1 MHSQFVI
8 AALAATASASA
19 NLFPA
24 HMAIR
29 RDLLIARQTESTTA
43 PTATSGDLSDSECQ
57 ASLLAIA
64 TELPIPDGDLLD
76 WEQSQAGTDPCSVT
90 EIPSS
95 LSSQYTSYTDA
106 VLSWYAESSS
116 ELYEAISA
124 CPQYAG
130 AVSEVQVCTELTT
143 TSGSGSA
150 SASATQ
156 SDNNGASATGS
167 SATGSSTGTAT
178 QSGSS
183 DSTGTASGSAS
194 SSVETTAGAPLR
206 EVGIVGAVLA
216 GVLGVAVAL

>member
-1 MHSQFVI
+1 MHSQLVV
-8 AALAATASASA
+8 AALAASVSASA

-29 RDLLIARQTESTTA
+29 RDLVVARQTES
-43 PTATSGDLSDSECQ
+43 ATPSATGGLSDTECQ
-57 ASLLAIA
+57 ASLLSIA

-76 WEQSQAGTDPCSVT
+76 WEQQQTGTDPCSVT
-90 EIPSS
+90 EVPSS
-95 LSSQYTSYTDA
+95 LSSEYTSYTDA

-116 ELYEAISA
+116 ELFAALSA

-130 AVSEVQVCTELTT
+130 AVSEVAVCTSSLTADAGQT
-143 TSGSGSA
+143 TGTASNGTATGTGSGA
-150 SASATQ
+150 
-156 SDNNGASATGS
+156 

-178 QSGSS
+178 ESGSS

-194 SSVETTAGAPLR
+194 SSTETAGAPMR

>member
-19 NLFPA
+19 NLFPG
-24 HMAIR
+24 HIAIR
-29 RDLLIARQTESTTA
+29 RDLLIARQTESTAA
-43 PTATSGDLSDSECQ
+43 PTATSGGLSDSECQ
-57 ASLLAIA
+57 VSLLAIA

-76 WEQSQAGTDPCSVT
+76 WEQSQAGTDPCSIT
-90 EIPSS
+90 SIPAS

-106 VLSWYAESSS
+106 VLSWYSESSS

-130 AVSEVQVCTELTT
+130 AVSEVQVCTDLTMA
-143 TSGSGSA
+143 SGSTGST
-150 SASATQ
+150 SVIVVTQ

-167 SATGSSTGTAT
+167 AATGS
-178 QSGSS
+178 
-183 DSTGTASGSAS
+183 STGTASGSAS
-194 SSVETTAGAPLR
+194 SSAETTAGAPLR
-206 EVGIVGAVLA
+206 EAGIVGAVLA

>member
-1 MHSQFVI
+1 MHSQLVI
-8 AALAATASASA
+8 AALAASVSASA

-29 RDLLIARQTESTTA
+29 RDLLVARQTES
-43 PTATSGDLSDSECQ
+43 ATPSATGGPSDTECQ

-76 WEQSQAGTDPCSVT
+76 WEQQQTGTDPCSVT
-90 EIPSS
+90 EVPSS
-95 LSSQYTSYTDA
+95 LSSEYTSYTDA

-116 ELYEAISA
+116 ELYAAISA

-130 AVSEVQVCTELTT
+130 AVSEVAVCTSSLTGLAAT
-143 TSGSGSA
+143 TGTA
-150 SASATQ
+150 SNAT
-156 SDNNGASATGS
+156 ATGTGS
-167 SATGSSTGTAT
+167 SSEASATGSSTGTAT

-194 SSVETTAGAPLR
+194 SSAETAGAPMR

>member
-1 MHSQFVI
+1 MHSQLVI
-8 AALAATASASA
+8 AALAASVSASA

-29 RDLLIARQTESTTA
+29 RDLLVARQTDSSDT
-43 PTATSGDLSDSECQ
+43 PTATGLSDTECQ

-64 TELPIPDGDLLD
+64 TELPMPDGDLLE
-76 WEQSQAGTDPCSVT
+76 WEQEQTGTDPCSITDV
-90 EIPSS
+90 PSS
-95 LSSQYTSYTDA
+95 LASEYTSYTDA

-116 ELYEAISA
+116 ELYAALSA

-130 AVSEVQVCTELTT
+130 AASEVAVCTSSLSAAEATT
-143 TSGSGSA
+143 TGSA
-150 SASATQ
+150 S
-156 SDNNGASATGS
+156 GASATGS
-167 SATGSSTGTAT
+167 GSSASATGSSTGTAT

-183 DSTGTASGSAS
+183 SSTGTASGSAS
-194 SSVETTAGAPLR
+194 SSVETAGAAVR